1 MEAFVKTWKLEDAHD
16 RFGELARRALAHQPQ
31 RVALDDKDAVVVVN
45 AADYAA
51 LTFAT
56 DLIEFVRRSAA
67 AAKREQV
74 DRQPT
79 IKVAPSPLADR
90 EER

>member
-1 MEAFVKTWKLEDAHD
+1 VKTWKLEDANN
-16 RFGELARRALAHQPQ
+16 RFAELARRALAHHPQ
-31 RVALDDKDAVVVVN
+31 RVELGEKDAVVLVS

-51 LTFAT
+51 LTFAS
-56 DLIEFVRRSAA
+56 DLIEFVRRSAG
-67 AAKREQV
+67 AAKRGEV

-79 IKVAPSPLADR
+79 IKVAPPTLADL

>member
-1 MEAFVKTWKLEDAHD
+1 VKTWKLEDAHD
-16 RFGELARRALAHQPQ
+16 RFGELARRALAHHPQ
-31 RVALDDKDAVVVVN
+31 RVAVGDADAVVVVS

-51 LTFAT
+51 LTFAS

-67 AAKREQV
+67 AAKRGEV

-79 IKVAPSPLADR
+79 IKVAPPTLADR
-90 EER
+90 DDR